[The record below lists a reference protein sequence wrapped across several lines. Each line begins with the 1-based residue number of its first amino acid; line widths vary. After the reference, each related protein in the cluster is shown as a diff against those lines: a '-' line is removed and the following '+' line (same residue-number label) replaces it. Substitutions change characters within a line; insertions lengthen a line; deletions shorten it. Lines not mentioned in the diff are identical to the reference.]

1 MDLYLL
7 KFIFV
12 FFHIQYEE
20 MSIFAT
26 NLVFMFIGRVT
37 FLYNCLSN
45 ILIFS
50 ILPLMDL

>member
-1 MDLYLL
+1 MDLYLFM
-7 KFIFV
+7 FIIV
-12 FFHIQYEE
+12 FFRIQLEE

-26 NLVFMFIGRVT
+26 NFVFMFIGRVT
-37 FLYNCLSN
+37 FLNNCLCN